1 MAYLFPPM
9 DDEPPPDFI
18 AFVAERLAGLQREAA
33 RLAGGARDADA
44 LAMDVLTD
52 LAVHWRRLRWEGWL
66 RGHDVLGPY
75 LAHRLEVRT
84 KQWREEQIYPVEVTV
99 LPSSS
104 EAVLDWYRP
113 PPPPAAGE
121 AEDAGSRAVA
131 VTVAQRLADL
141 LPTTVRD
148 EVGVVA
154 EAEIAWVHAYRRYVW
169 WRYTRAGIGV
179 VLLFGYLIHFMSA
192 ASSVA

>member
-1 MAYLFPPM
+1 VAHLVPPM
-9 DDEPPPDFI
+9 DDEPPPEFI
-18 AFVAERLAGLQREAA
+18 AFVADRLAGLRAEAA
-33 RLAGGARDADA
+33 RLSGGDRQSDA
-44 LAMDVLTD
+44 LAIDVLTD

-66 RGHDVLGPY
+66 RGHDVTGPY

-99 LPSSS
+99 GPSA
-104 EAVLDWYRP
+104 EALDWYRP
-113 PPPPAAGE
+113 PAAAAAE
-121 AEDAGSRAVA
+121 AEEAPSRAVA

-148 EVGVVA
+148 EAGVVA

-169 WRYTRAGIGV
+169 WRYTRVGIGV

-192 ASSVA
+192 ASNVA